1 MKLTAYAGWN
11 TSANSMG
18 TVLAQ
23 VVCKLYQNNKEVT
36 DNFLVERY
44 IEDVGYGAIVRS
56 YVTQNI
62 LPQWG
67 MNYFW
72 CEEQRGKAAN
82 AVLEELKKFIRTE
95 LTSIAERVT
104 LEDLYLPWSRM
115 FEIGL
120 TAKYKA
126 D

>member
-1 MKLTAYAGWN
+1 M
-11 TSANSMG
+11 
-18 TVLAQ
+18 
-23 VVCKLYQNNKEVT
+23 
-36 DNFLVERY
+36 ERY

-95 LTSIAERVT
+95 LTSIADRVT

-120 TAKYKA
+120 KATYKA